1 MLEEDG
7 ADAKGSRI
15 IIYTDGDENIVPTV
29 DEVMPEIIAK
39 GIIVDAI
46 LISPQASDFLKIL
59 AAQTGRT
66 IILRMKEFN
75 TIRVWCAESEHLVV
89 YCGDKATRRIIHRY
103 PCIGFGRS
111 VVAIDCELTSYIIY

>member
-46 LISPQASDFLKIL
+46 LISPQASDSLKIL
-59 AAQTGRT
+59 AAQTGGT

-75 TIRVWCAESEHLVV
+75 IIRVWCAESEHLVV
-89 YCGDKATRRIIHRY
+89 
-103 PCIGFGRS
+103 
-111 VVAIDCELTSYIIY
+111 